1 MKRIVVFWIGM
12 IGIGLLFTLRSG
24 IAVQAKTYE
33 EQYEETVQNTMTDTT
48 ENVAE
53 EEIDEEKMINEYYST
68 FSENAEIADL
78 EESLSDINRKYGK
91 QETVSFEEIF
101 RMLLEGKIEEAIGQA
116 LESFFESVT
125 GEISQ
130 NRELLAKIII
140 LVIVAAVF
148 NNYSSIIKF
157 SYVGE
162 QGFYIT
168 YLLIVVLLMQS
179 FLIVYDVAEETVYY
193 ISDIMK
199 CMLPAFYMSLVM
211 CSGLTTSQMVN
222 SMFLG
227 MLSFMEKVLLT
238 VVLPSIRI
246 YFLIIVLNQINTKDR
261 FSKLAGLLKQ
271 GIQFILKAVVTG
283 IIGLNLMKGLLIP
296 VYDNVKYNALQ
307 KGLAAIPG
315 GSSLSGLSTIL
326 VGAGVL
332 IKNSVGIAV
341 VLILLV
347 LGGIPLLKLLCFYV
361 VYKVILALVQ
371 PISDGRILKGIQGAA
386 DSTGILLRATATSV
400 VLSILSVAIVI
411 LTTNVRLY
419 AG

>member
-1 MKRIVVFWIGM
+1 MKRM
-12 IGIGLLFTLRSG
+12 IISWVGIGLLLMLGSVMG
-24 IAVQAKTYE
+24 VQAKSY
-33 EQYEETVQNTMTDTT
+33 
-48 ENVAE
+48 E
-53 EEIDEEKMINEYYST
+53 EEINETIQNATADTVESGTEEEINEEKMINEYYDT
-68 FSENAEIADL
+68 FSESAEIENL
-78 EESLSDINRKYGK
+78 EDSLSAINRKYGK
-91 QETVSFEEIF
+91 AESISFEQIF
-101 RMLLEGKIEEAIGQA
+101 KLLLEGNIEAALGQA
-116 LESFFESVT
+116 LESFYESVT
-125 GEISQ
+125 GEIFQ
-130 NRELLAKIII
+130 NRELLAKIIV

-168 YLLIVVLLMQS
+168 YLMIAVLLMQS
-179 FLIVYDVAEETVYY
+179 FLIMYDVAEETVYY

-211 CSGLTTSQMVN
+211 CSGLATSQMVN
-222 SMFLG
+222 SMFLW
-227 MLSFMEKVLLT
+227 MLSLTEKVLLM
-238 VVLPSIRI
+238 VVLPAIRI

-271 GIQFILKAVVTG
+271 AIQFILKAVVSG

-296 VYDNVKYNALQ
+296 VYDNVKYNTLQ

-332 IKNSVGIAV
+332 IKNSVGIAAV
-341 VLILLV
+341 IILLV

-361 VYKVILALVQ
+361 VYKVILALIQ
-371 PISDGRILKGIQGAA
+371 PISDGRVLKGIQGAA

>member
-1 MKRIVVFWIGM
+1 MKKTIICWIGM
-12 IGIGLLFTLRSG
+12 MGISLLFVLGNR
-24 IAVQAKTYE
+24 IEVKAKDYG
-33 EQYEETVQNTMTDTT
+33 V
-48 ENVAE
+48 
-53 EEIDEEKMINEYYST
+53 NEYYDT
-68 FSENAEIADL
+68 FSESVGMQDL
-78 EESLSDINRKYGK
+78 EEELSDINRKYEK
-91 QETVSFEEIF
+91 QETVSFKEIYQL
-101 RMLLEGKIEEAIGQA
+101 LLEGEIEEAIDMTI
-116 LESFFESVT
+116 ESFFKSIS
-125 GEISQ
+125 GELSQ
-130 NRELLAKIII
+130 NRELLVKIIV

-168 YLLIVVLLMQS
+168 YLMIAVLLMQS
-179 FLIVYDVAEETVYY
+179 FLIIYDVAEETVYY

-199 CMLPAFYMSLVM
+199 CLLPAFYMSIVM

-222 SMFLG
+222 SMFLWT
-227 MLSFMEKVLLT
+227 LSFMEKVLLI
-238 VVLPSIRI
+238 VVLPAIRI

-271 GIQFILKAVVTG
+271 GVQFILKALVSG
-283 IIGLNLMKGLLIP
+283 IIGLNLMKGLLVP

-307 KGLAAIPG
+307 KGLSVIPG

-361 VYKVILALVQ
+361 VYKVILVLVQ
-371 PISDGRILKGIQGAA
+371 PISDGRVLKGIQGAA